1 MNNKTSVAA
10 LRKSGVIIK
19 ATGRPVS
26 RGYRVFTVFN
36 YILLACLALM
46 CLLPLINVVSI
57 SLSEKGAV
65 AAGQVG
71 LWPIGFTLVNYEY
84 VMGTSEFV
92 GAFVMSVTR
101 VLIAGIINF
110 IITIITAYPLSKR
123 NHQLTGRT
131 AYIWFFFFATLFNG
145 GLIPNYLVVK
155 ETGLLNTIW
164 ALTIPGCLPVFNM
177 ILLLNFFRGIPRDLE
192 EAAMLDGA
200 THLQTMVQVYVPLA
214 KSCLAT
220 ITLFSLVS
228 HWNSWFDGMIYINRG
243 SQPLATYLYKCI
255 AQTNLSVMQNTTDME
270 TLQKLMSIS
279 DQSTKCANVVL
290 ATVPILCVY
299 PFLQKYFTRGIMLGS
314 IKG

>member
-1 MNNKTSVAA
+1 MSMKSSAA
-10 LRKSGVIIK
+10 SAKNGGVRIK
-19 ATGRPVS
+19 ATGRPMS
-26 RGYRVFTVFN
+26 RGYSIFSVFN
-36 YILLACLALM
+36 YILLAFLALI
-46 CLLPLINVVSI
+46 CPLPPVNVVAI

-65 AAGQVG
+65 AAGRVG
-71 LWPIGFTLVNYEY
+71 LWPVGFTLVNYEY
-84 VMGTSEFV
+84 IMGTSEFV
-92 GAFVMSVTR
+92 GSFLMSAAR
-101 VLIAGIINF
+101 VLIAGTINF
-110 IITIITAYPLSKR
+110 VITIITAYPLSKR

-131 AYIWFFFFATLFNG
+131 VYIWFFFFATLFNG

-200 THLQTMVQVYVPLA
+200 THAQTMIRVYVPLA

-255 AQTNLSVMQNTTDME
+255 AQTSLSVMQNTTDME
-270 TLQKLMSIS
+270 TLRKLMSIS

-290 ATVPILCVY
+290 ATIPILCVY
-299 PFLQKYFTRGIMLGS
+299 PFLQKYFTRVCF
-314 IKG
+314 